1 MPVKAVNQALAEI
14 ADDSMESM
22 DSHSLP
28 HSAILIVE
36 DCEPLLF
43 YLNSAILSLGYKNQ
57 FLASNLAEAYSAW
70 AQHKGEISHV
80 VLNYELPDGLCFEFA
95 ALIIRERPNVKI
107 IMTTGY
113 DIASIRETSHDSNHF
128 QFLQKPFR
136 LSELKDALEV
146 TSPIKAFCS

>member
-1 MPVKAVNQALAEI
+1 
-14 ADDSMESM
+14 MEA
-22 DSHSLP
+22 HSLP

-43 YLNSAILSLGYKNQ
+43 YLNSAILALGCKNQ
-57 FLASNLAEAYSAW
+57 FLASNLAEAYAAW
-70 AQHKGEISHV
+70 TQHKNDISHV

-95 ALIIRERPNVKI
+95 ALIFRERPDVKI

-113 DIASIRETSHDSNHF
+113 DIASIRETSRDTNQF

-136 LSELKDALEV
+136 LSELRDALEV
-146 TSPIKAFCS
+146 SSPIKAFCS

>member
-1 MPVKAVNQALAEI
+1 VNQALAEI
-14 ADDSMESM
+14 ADDSGESM
-22 DSHSLP
+22 DSHPLP
-28 HSAILIVE
+28 NGAVLIVE

-57 FLASNLAEAYSAW
+57 FLAANLAEAQSAW
-70 AQHKGEISHV
+70 TQHKAEISHV

-95 ALIIRERPNVKI
+95 SLVLRERPEVRI

-113 DIASIRETSHDSNHF
+113 DVASIREASRDLSHF

-136 LSELKDALEV
+136 LAELKDALEV
-146 TSPIKAFCS
+146 GAQVRAFCT